1 MLARMT
7 QFKCVLCAVLFIVI
21 PLSFSGAQSNY
32 PETIAVFQTA
42 YQNEIQAHV
51 SYLAYAQKAL
61 SENYPNIAHLFGA
74 LASSESIHARNFK
87 QCLSDLNIEVREPKT
102 EIKVSSTKE
111 NLKNATQVELQEI
124 DQRYPQFVEKIR
136 SEKHEVAIRN
146 LTYAW
151 ESEKQHRDLIEK
163 IRSGTGF
170 LFGLLASRIED
181 KPFRY
186 FVCQTCGST
195 IREPPKEACPICGLP
210 ASQYKEI
217 ERIK

>member
-1 MLARMT
+1 MLPRT
-7 QFKCVLCAVLFIVI
+7 IQFRFILCVLIVFIPMALVH
-21 PLSFSGAQSNY
+21 AQSNY
-32 PETIAVFQTA
+32 PETIAVLQTA
-42 YQNEIQAHV
+42 YQNEIQAHFA
-51 SYLAYAQKAL
+51 YLAYAEKAV
-61 SENYPNIAHLFGA
+61 SENYPNIAHLFIS
-74 LASSESIHARNFK
+74 LASSEAMHARNFR

-151 ESEKQHRDLIEK
+151 ESEKQHRALIEK
-163 IRSGTGF
+163 IRSGTGI
-170 LFGLLASRIED
+170 LFGLLASRIEER
-181 KPFRY
+181 PFRY
-186 FVCQTCGST
+186 FACQTCGST
-195 IREPPKEACPICGLP
+195 IRELPKEACPICSVP

-217 ERIK
+217 EKIK